1 MLEFGEARDPRVKEG
16 LLAGGPFS
24 LALGAAHPSVVRTGL
39 IGTRAAVAAT
49 RAFLARLAR
58 QVPSGRPVALL
69 APDFPGFE
77 QALRATLVVDPY
89 WVKEVDQSAFD
100 KALRAPPAAAS

>member
-1 MLEFGEARDPRVKEG
+1 MLEFGEASDARVKEG

-24 LALGAAHPSVVRTGL
+24 LALGAAHPTVVRTGL

-49 RAFLARLAR
+49 RTFLDRLTR

-77 QALRATLVVDPY
+77 PALRTTLAVDPH
-89 WVKEVDQSAFD
+89 WIKEVDQSTFDRTLSEPNTTAF
-100 KALRAPPAAAS
+100 